1 MAINSRTKL
10 IEYCLRR
17 LGSPVIDI
25 NIDGLVTNPDGTTNS
40 TNPYTGTADSQISDR
55 IDDALQFYQD
65 YHYDAIQK
73 VYVKHQITSTDITNQ
88 WIPITDA

>member
-40 TNPYTGTADSQISDR
+40 TNPYTGSADSQISDR

-65 YHYDAIQK
+65 FFYLNH
-73 VYVKHQITSTDITNQ
+73 
-88 WIPITDA
+88 